1 MKITHK
7 IQETFQSLKR
17 NFSQGIFMYDRSLA
31 KSQEPRAKSQEPGR
45 ELRHTLTKSR
55 MAILP

>member
-1 MKITHK
+1 MKLTQK

-31 KSQEPRAKSQEPGR
+31 KSQEPRRG
-45 ELRHTLTKSR
+45 LRHTLTKCR
-55 MAILP
+55 IAILP